1 MFTFDDKQYDETKLS
16 EEGKVAFVQLQNL
29 AQRRNQLSM
38 EYDNLQILSN
48 HYTDILKKLKAKLIS
63 MYKWKGLYIIFIKL

>member
-1 MFTFDDKQYDETKLS
+1 MFQFDNVEYDETKLS
-16 EEGKVAFVQLQNL
+16 DEGKVAFVQLQNL

-48 HYTDILKKLKAKLIS
+48 HYTEILKTNLPEEVKEEEAKES
-63 MYKWKGLYIIFIKL
+63 K

>member
-1 MFTFDDKQYDETKLS
+1 MFTFDDKEYDETKLS

-48 HYTDILKKLKAKLIS
+48 HYTDILKTNLPEEVKEEESKESK
-63 MYKWKGLYIIFIKL
+63 

>member
-48 HYTDILKKLKAKLIS
+48 HYTDILKKNLPEEDTKEKVEES
-63 MYKWKGLYIIFIKL
+63 KESK

>member
-1 MFTFDDKQYDETKLS
+1 MFTFDDKEYDETKLS
-16 EEGKVAFVQLQNL
+16 DEGKVAFVQLQNL

-48 HYTDILKKLKAKLIS
+48 HYTDILKTNLPEEVKEEESKESK
-63 MYKWKGLYIIFIKL
+63 

>member
-1 MFTFDDKQYDETKLS
+1 MFQFDNVEYDENKLS

-48 HYTDILKKLKAKLIS
+48 HYTSILKEELPKEEAKAK
-63 MYKWKGLYIIFIKL
+63 KK

>member
-1 MFTFDDKQYDETKLS
+1 MFTFDNVEYDENKLS

-48 HYTDILKKLKAKLIS
+48 HYTDILKSNLPEEEKVEESKESK
-63 MYKWKGLYIIFIKL
+63 

>member
-1 MFTFDDKQYDETKLS
+1 MFTFDDKEYDETKLS

-48 HYTDILKKLKAKLIS
+48 HYTDILKKNLPEEDTKEKVEES
-63 MYKWKGLYIIFIKL
+63 KESK

>member
-1 MFTFDDKQYDETKLS
+1 MFTFDEKEYDETKLS

-48 HYTDILKKLKAKLIS
+48 HYTDILKKNLPEEDTKEKVEES
-63 MYKWKGLYIIFIKL
+63 KESK

>member
-1 MFTFDDKQYDETKLS
+1 MFHFDNVEYDETKLS

-48 HYTDILKKLKAKLIS
+48 HYTDILKSNLPEEDTKEKVEESKES
-63 MYKWKGLYIIFIKL
+63 K

>member
-1 MFTFDDKQYDETKLS
+1 MFHFDSKEYDETKLS

-48 HYTDILKKLKAKLIS
+48 HYTDILKKNLPEEDTKEKVEES
-63 MYKWKGLYIIFIKL
+63 KESK

>member
-1 MFTFDDKQYDETKLS
+1 MFTFDEKEYDETKLS

-48 HYTDILKKLKAKLIS
+48 HYTDILKTNLPEEVKEEESKESK
-63 MYKWKGLYIIFIKL
+63 

>member
-1 MFTFDDKQYDETKLS
+1 MFTFDDKEYDETKLS
-16 EEGKVAFVQLQNL
+16 DEGKVAFVQLQNL

-48 HYTDILKKLKAKLIS
+48 HYTT
-63 MYKWKGLYIIFIKL
+63 

>member
-1 MFTFDDKQYDETKLS
+1 MFTFDSIEYDETKLS

-48 HYTDILKKLKAKLIS
+48 HYTDILKNNLPEEEKEEAKT
-63 MYKWKGLYIIFIKL
+63 KKK

>member
-1 MFTFDDKQYDETKLS
+1 MFTFDNVEYDETKLS

-48 HYTDILKKLKAKLIS
+48 HYTDILKTNLPEEVKEEEAKES
-63 MYKWKGLYIIFIKL
+63 K

>member
-1 MFTFDDKQYDETKLS
+1 MFTFDNVEYDETKLS
-16 EEGKVAFVQLQNL
+16 DEGKVAFVQLQNL

-48 HYTDILKKLKAKLIS
+48 HYTDILKTNLPEEVKEEEAKES
-63 MYKWKGLYIIFIKL
+63 K

>member
-1 MFTFDDKQYDETKLS
+1 MFHFDNVEYDETKLS
-16 EEGKVAFVQLQNL
+16 EEGKIAFVQLQNL

-48 HYTDILKKLKAKLIS
+48 HYTDILKSNLPEEDTKEKVEESKES
-63 MYKWKGLYIIFIKL
+63 K

>member
-1 MFTFDDKQYDETKLS
+1 MFTFDEKEYDESKLS

-48 HYTDILKKLKAKLIS
+48 HYTDILKKNLPEEDTKEKVEES
-63 MYKWKGLYIIFIKL
+63 KESK

>member
-1 MFTFDDKQYDETKLS
+1 MFTFDDKEYDESKLS

-48 HYTDILKKLKAKLIS
+48 HYTDILKKNLPEEEKVEESKES
-63 MYKWKGLYIIFIKL
+63 K